1 MTPHREWFCE
11 YEKYNGGDVFLRDDS
26 TTKIIGHARVKLL
39 LKDGRIKTL
48 LWVLHIHDL
57 DRNLI
62 SVSKMSDDGVHVV
75 FEEETCIM
83 VQGAMVFM
91 RGVRIG
97 TLYKLLGSTIN
108 DGYNN
113 FVIFE
118 GSNEEDGNPTILG
131 EKIMLWHQR
140 PRHIG
145 EKGL

>member
-1 MTPHREWFCE
+1 
-11 YEKYNGGDVFLRDDS
+11 
-26 TTKIIGHARVKLL
+26 
-39 LKDGRIKTL
+39 
-48 LWVLHIHDL
+48 
-57 DRNLI
+57 
-62 SVSKMSDDGVHVV
+62 MSDDGVHVV

-113 FVIFE
+113 SVIFE